1 MDGGAFY
8 DQSRHWAGGVGG
20 TVGEYTVAGQSKG
33 GVGGQSKQQRKGGG
47 RGGVGRTA
55 LPVSA

>member
-33 GVGGQSKQQRKGGG
+33 GVGGQSC
-47 RGGVGRTA
+47 
-55 LPVSA
+55 VSLFCVNVKI